1 MWPQDA
7 WQPPLWRLSGVFPVE
22 GSNSVGTTGAVLA
35 VVAVS
40 RLLWRKDRTSRSWY
54 TVLFTFGFIT
64 MLASQ
69 TRNAIAGFLFGV
81 GVLLLASKRTRV
93 GLLLALILVPLLLF
107 TGVGDLTWQY
117 LERGQD
123 EGRLASLTGRVG
135 WWSFAWQQVMRHPW
149 TGLGAYAGGRFS
161 VMGELGLGGV
171 SNLHSDYV
179 EILVGTSF
187 WGLLPF
193 LAALLGTW
201 WFLARNL
208 RNSSAGPLER
218 RLTLESLGVIAVLT
232 VHSFFNTDLIW
243 HAPLF
248 FLLVVG
254 YAEFVRHKARPPLA
268 VVLAAA
274 PVSVVE
280 TPIPEPVIPAL
291 VAPRT

>member
-1 MWPQDA
+1 
-7 WQPPLWRLSGVFPVE
+7 VFPVE

-40 RLLWRKDRTSRSWY
+40 RLLWRKDRTNRSWY
-54 TVLFTFGFIT
+54 TLLFTFGFIT

-149 TGLGAYAGGRFS
+149 TGLGAYAGGRFA
-161 VMGELGLGGV
+161 VLGELGLGDV
-171 SNLHSDYV
+171 STLHSDYV

-193 LAALLGTW
+193 VAALLGTW
-201 WFLARNL
+201 WFLARSL
-208 RNSSAGPLER
+208 RNSLTGSLER

-248 FLLVVG
+248 FLLAVG
-254 YAEFVRHKARPPLA
+254 YAEFLRRKSRPPLRVVHAPATVSA
-268 VVLAAA
+268 VA
-274 PVSVVE
+274 PLFPESVV
-280 TPIPEPVIPAL
+280 PEVVTSEVSSQATSSL
-291 VAPRT
+291 VE